1 MNRRQRVLVFGE
13 EIYDDDG
20 IVESVKLLVYHLFV
34 LLVILQRRR
43 PSANALRGAVVE
55 VARDVH
61 FSIHSDGFDFSR
73 VYVDADALAFAPT
86 PSVGF
91 RERAPA
97 RERVFLV
104 YIFSRK

>member
-1 MNRRQRVLVFGE
+1 MVFGE

-20 IVESVKLLVYHLFV
+20 IVESVKLLVCNLIV

-104 YIFSRK
+104 LGFIFI

>member
-1 MNRRQRVLVFGE
+1 MLVFGE

-34 LLVILQRRR
+34 LFVVILQRR

-104 YIFSRK
+104 LGFIFI

>member
-1 MNRRQRVLVFGE
+1 MFGE

-20 IVESVKLLVYHLFV
+20 IVESVKLLVYHLVV
-34 LLVILQRRR
+34 LLVVLLQRR

>member
-1 MNRRQRVLVFGE
+1 MLVFGE

-20 IVESVKLLVYHLFV
+20 IVESVKLLVYYLVIFLV
-34 LLVILQRRR
+34 VILQRRR

-73 VYVDADALAFAPT
+73 VYADADALAFAPT

>member
-1 MNRRQRVLVFGE
+1 MFGFSNS
-13 EIYDDDG
+13 YNDDDG
-20 IVESVKLLVYHLFV
+20 NVESVKLLVNYLVV
-34 LLVILQRRR
+34 LLVVILQRR
-43 PSANALRGAVVE
+43 PSANALRGVVVE

-104 YIFSRK
+104 LVYIFARK

>member
-1 MNRRQRVLVFGE
+1 MLVFGE

-43 PSANALRGAVVE
+43 PSANALREAVVE

-97 RERVFLV
+97 WERIFLV

>member
-1 MNRRQRVLVFGE
+1 LVFLIRGN
-13 EIYDDDG
+13 DDDG
-20 IVESVKLLVYHLFV
+20 DVESVKLLVYNLFV
-34 LLVILQRRR
+34 LVVILQRGS
-43 PSANALRGAVVE
+43 SAIALRGAVVE

-104 YIFSRK
+104 LGFIFI

>member
-1 MNRRQRVLVFGE
+1 MFGFSNS
-13 EIYDDDG
+13 YNDDDG
-20 IVESVKLLVYHLFV
+20 NVDSVKLLVNYLVV
-34 LLVILQRRR
+34 LLVVILQRR

-61 FSIHSDGFDFSR
+61 FSIHSDWFDFSR

-104 YIFSRK
+104 LV

>member
-1 MNRRQRVLVFGE
+1 MLVFGE

-20 IVESVKLLVYHLFV
+20 IVENVKLLVHHLFV
-34 LLVILQRRR
+34 LLVILLQRRR

-104 YIFSRK
+104 LGFIFI